1 MICHDHEWRGCG
13 SADVDVWQSSNPLD
27 PIKLKAAGVVW
38 FNNSLVTFLLT
49 TSSTRDV
56 LDQQLYL

>member
-1 MICHDHEWRGCG
+1 MICRNHEQRECG
-13 SADVDVWQSSNPLD
+13 SADMDVWQASDPLD
-27 PIKLKAAGVVW
+27 PIKLKAAGVIW

-56 LDQQLYL
+56 LDQQPYL